1 MQRRSERSTGY
12 REPLDCWRHWTRK
25 SVAAQLVQAVTSGPL
40 ICPLP
45 RHEAESAVM
54 ELVRST
60 AMRTPVHPS
69 GLCVFAAPTPSRRL
83 IKILKLVCIC
93 FVSCQATPRHGMP
106 GSNLPARSRTHLS
119 AGAPRP
125 LRLDEPDL
133 PNDPSSK
140 SGGQRRKILVDA
152 KCSCLL

>member
-1 MQRRSERSTGY
+1 MILAFYRRSQSVSVRILMRTAGSWATRTTPATTCAASKVGTAVIQSRSERSTGY

-69 GLCVFAAPTPSRRL
+69 GLCVSAAPTPSRRL

-106 GSNLPARSRTHLS
+106 GVRTCQL
-119 AGAPRP
+119 
-125 LRLDEPDL
+125 
-133 PNDPSSK
+133 
-140 SGGQRRKILVDA
+140 
-152 KCSCLL
+152 